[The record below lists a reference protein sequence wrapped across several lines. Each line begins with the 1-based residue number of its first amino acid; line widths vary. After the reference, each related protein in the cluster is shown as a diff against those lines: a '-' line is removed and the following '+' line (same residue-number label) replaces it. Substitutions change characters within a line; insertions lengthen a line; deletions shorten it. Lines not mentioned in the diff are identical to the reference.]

1 MYGFRRFVVVFSL
14 CLTLSFSALTGC
26 TGQQLTAEE
35 RVNDYTYLCSMLDQN
50 YPYFGILQ
58 RQHNF
63 DWRKHQEDYESAV
76 LSTKNDSQFIRV
88 IGDFL
93 RGFKQGHTSL
103 VTPEVYPWF
112 LAAYSPENLE
122 SYGTEIV
129 EMFKPWILALREEK
143 VQERY
148 ATWRPSRAQANSP
161 TLQNMPSGLKIEIL
175 EESRIAYLAV
185 KSFVHHNIE
194 TDAPTILS
202 FYERIK
208 EYPHLIIDI
217 RGNGGGSDNYWMNNI
232 MGPLIGEPLV
242 LERYR
247 FIRGGDLSAGILA
260 ADQLGPTNT
269 LLTSLE
275 IPVPSEVE
283 SDFAYGIKST
293 SRIEPVNSVGFKG
306 EIYLLV
312 DEGVF
317 SAAEGFAAFASA
329 SGWATLVGRPT
340 RGDGMSIDPIL
351 LALPNSGLL
360 VQFPIILALNPD
372 GSANAEV
379 GTIPHILVPTYED
392 PLQEVLDI
400 IG

>member
-1 MYGFRRFVVVFSL
+1 MYGFRRSVLVFCL
-14 CLTLSFSALTGC
+14 CLTLASAALTGC
-26 TGQQLTAEE
+26 TGQQLTVEE
-35 RVNDYTYLCSMLDQN
+35 RVNDYTYLCSMLEEN

-194 TDAPTILS
+194 ADYPTILS

-208 EYPHLIIDI
+208 EYPYLIIDI
-217 RGNGGGSDNYWMNNI
+217 RGNGGGSDKYWMNNI
-232 MGPLIGEPLV
+232 MGPLIEEPLV
-242 LERYR
+242 LELYR
-247 FIRGGDLSAGILA
+247 FIRGGNLSTGILA
-260 ADQLGPTNT
+260 ADKAVPTNT

-275 IPVPSEVE
+275 IPFPPELE
-283 SDFAYGIKST
+283 SDFAYGTKST
-293 SRIEPVNSVGFKG
+293 LRINPVNSVGFKG

-312 DEGVF
+312 DGGVA
-317 SAAEGFAAFASA
+317 SAAEGFAAFAAA
-329 SGWATLVGRPT
+329 SGWATVVGRPT
-340 RGDGMSIDPIL
+340 GGDGMSIDPIL

-360 VQFPIILALNPD
+360 VRFPIVLALNPD
-372 GSANAEV
+372 GSANAEA
-379 GTIPHILVPTYED
+379 GTTPHIIVPANED
-392 PLQEVLDI
+392 SLQKVLDI